1 MLTRYDD
8 YNPTMNAHRRTK
20 IVATWGPA
28 IAPEPVLRRVIQAG
42 ADVFRLNFSHATH
55 TELEAAV
62 PLIRRV
68 ADEEG
73 RSVALL
79 QDVQG
84 PRLRTG
90 VLTGG
95 AVYLTQGVSLTIAT
109 DDGPTTAERITIS
122 YPQLAHDLEPDH
134 RVLIADGAIALR
146 VTEVGEGEVTAV
158 VERGGALG
166 QHKGVNLPDT
176 SVSMGALTDKDRRDL
191 EFGVGLGVDYVA
203 LSFVRRREDVLD
215 CRRLITSLGA
225 DIPIIAKIESP
236 EALTNLEGILAASD
250 GVMVARGDLGVEV
263 SPERVPLLQK
273 SIIKRAN
280 EIGIPVIT
288 ATQMLESMVERPTPT
303 RAEASDVANAI
314 IDGTDALMLSAET
327 AVGAYAAE
335 TVETMHRIAVATE
348 ESAPAQAPHRI
359 NEQGHVI
366 AAHARQLAE
375 ELGANALLVF
385 THGGHTA
392 QLLSHERPSTPIFA
406 ITPDAAVG
414 RRLALWY
421 GVASIITAID
431 RDTTVMIDYGLHMLR
446 SHELLQPGE
455 RVVILGSSP
464 TLGQGLTNFVTVRTV
479 PRVDSS

>member
-1 MLTRYDD
+1 MT
-8 YNPTMNAHRRTK
+8 AHRRTK

-28 IAPEPVLRRVIQAG
+28 IAPEPVLRRVVRAG
-42 ADVFRLNFSHATH
+42 VDVFRLNFSHATH
-55 TELEAAV
+55 AELETAI
-62 PLIRRV
+62 PLIRRI

-73 RSVALL
+73 RSIALL

-90 VLTGG
+90 ALKDGP
-95 AVYLTQGVSLTIAT
+95 VYLAPGESVTVAPV
-109 DDGPTTAERITIS
+109 DEPTAAGRITIA
-122 YPQLAHDLEPDH
+122 YPQLTDDLKVGH
-134 RVLIADGAIALR
+134 RILIADGVMVLR
-146 VTEVGEGEVTAV
+146 VTEVSGGEVTAM
-158 VERGGALG
+158 VEQGGSLG
-166 QHKGVNLPDT
+166 GHKGVNLPDT
-176 SVSMGALTDKDRRDL
+176 SVSIGSLTEKDRRDL
-191 EFGVGLGVDYVA
+191 EFGVRVGVDYIA

-215 CRRLITSLGA
+215 CRRLVSALGA
-225 DIPIIAKIESP
+225 KIPIIAKIESP

-288 ATQMLESMVERPTPT
+288 ATQMLESMVERPMPT

-327 AVGAYAAE
+327 AVGSYPVE
-335 TVETMHRIAVATE
+335 TVETMARIAVETE
-348 ESAPAQAPHRI
+348 ESAPPQTPHRI
-359 NEQGHVI
+359 NEQGHVL

-375 ELGANALLVF
+375 ELRADALLVF
-385 THGGHTA
+385 TRGGHTA
-392 QLLSHERPSTPIFA
+392 ELLSHERPSTPIYA

-421 GVASIITAID
+421 GVSTIITEIA
-431 RDTTVMIDYGLHMLR
+431 RDTTVMVDYGLHMLR
-446 SHELLQPGE
+446 RHGLLQSGD
-455 RVVILGSSP
+455 RVVVLGSAP
-464 TLGQGLTNFVTVRTV
+464 TLGEGLTNFITVRTV
-479 PRVDSS
+479 PREEPA